1 MMNNLSDEELEF
13 IRKTKEKVEK
23 MNLFKQT
30 KWTDEKKQYLL
41 DTYKIKNYTE
51 IAKDLGISQSSV
63 RSMASRLNIKRR
75 ESK

>member
-1 MMNNLSDEELEF
+1 MMNNLSYEELEF

-51 IAKDLGISQSSV
+51 IAKDLGISPSSV
-63 RSMASRLNIKRR
+63 RSMASRLSIKRR

>member
-30 KWTDEKKQYLL
+30 KWTNEKKQYLL
-41 DTYKIKNYTE
+41 DTYEIKNYTE
-51 IAKDLGISQSSV
+51 IAKDLGISPSSV

>member
-51 IAKDLGISQSSV
+51 IAKDLGISPSSV
-63 RSMASRLNIKRR
+63 RSMASRLSIKRR